1 MPLPTPGP
9 GERLFILDVP
19 YEHKQVAAWAGA
31 RWNPT
36 AKQHVFVG
44 AELPAGLVPF
54 LPEAYSWA
62 AWQAADIGG
71 DFPSK
76 PPAPDHSTGE
86 FVLRDTQE
94 SDVTHIVEAH
104 ESGAPE
110 FMLANDVGTG
120 KTVITVAAVKRL
132 PNVTN
137 VLVICPFSVKAVWRA
152 HLRAMGDGGM
162 RWCIQNFKSASK
174 LLDPPAKALAAKK
187 QSTKNRHTATSGTSL
202 VKWDVVITD
211 ESHYLADPDSLRSR
225 ALERLIG
232 NPGGQA
238 FSLRMSATAGA
249 NPAKLSY
256 LHRGFA
262 FAAGAPV
269 RQSVTGTEYQAWAK
283 TQGITVTPG
292 KFGTGLAW
300 DGDDRDLTT
309 IHNLIFKSAPTWG
322 IRTRSNFP
330 AQERI
335 PYPVTLTREQMVAY
349 EVAWAEFQES
359 LAQIDAKR
367 TVTGAKQSGIAW
379 LAAMV
384 RYRQKAGLLRAAGT
398 SDLVVEM
405 LANGKQV
412 AVGCEYSGTVEA
424 IVENLA
430 KHRITPALFTGQ
442 NPNTREDERIA
453 YQRGEREVIIFTPV
467 EGFSLHAG
475 DTLAGGNDVPRV
487 TVIAEPRWS
496 PYKSLQAEGRSQRN
510 GTEAPVWYPFAEGTI
525 EDRVIRTAIE
535 GMRST
540 AIVNGDSTE
549 QFAEMSALLGGKPEY
564 AETVIAATNADDPG

>member
-1 MPLPTPGP
+1 MVHPELQVSVQAPGSAGESTRSEETVDEEPAHRYQRHVSREVGRGHHRRISLPCRP
-9 GERLFILDVP
+9 
-19 YEHKQVAAWAGA
+19 
-31 RWNPT
+31 
-36 AKQHVFVG
+36 
-44 AELPAGLVPF
+44 GLV
-54 LPEAYSWA
+54 AV
-62 AWQAADIGG
+62 
-71 DFPSK
+71 
-76 PPAPDHSTGE
+76 TGTRTAHRE
-86 FVLRDTQE
+86 PRRSGVLA
-94 SDVTHIVEAH
+94 THV
-104 ESGAPE
+104 
-110 FMLANDVGTG
+110 
-120 KTVITVAAVKRL
+120 
-132 PNVTN
+132 
-137 VLVICPFSVKAVWRA
+137 
-152 HLRAMGDGGM
+152 
-162 RWCIQNFKSASK
+162 
-174 LLDPPAKALAAKK
+174 
-187 QSTKNRHTATSGTSL
+187 
-202 VKWDVVITD
+202 
-211 ESHYLADPDSLRSR
+211 
-225 ALERLIG
+225 
-232 NPGGQA
+232 
-238 FSLRMSATAGA
+238 ATAGA

-309 IHNLIFKSAPTWG
+309 IHNLIFKSTPTWG

-424 IVENLA
+424 IAENLA

-510 GTEAPVWYPFAEGTI
+510 GTERRSG
-525 EDRVIRTAIE
+525 IRSLRE
-535 GMRST
+535 RSKT
-540 AIVNGDSTE
+540 G
-549 QFAEMSALLGGKPEY
+549 
-564 AETVIAATNADDPG
+564 